1 MKFQSNPIIG
11 RFLIIIFL
19 IAGRIQ
25 PSFAQEIS
33 NIHVGYVGE
42 LNRLEVYFDLDAPD
56 NQPYNLNVF
65 LNAFPRG
72 LRKQIPQASI
82 YGLNLTGVKPGFGQY
97 FQIDLKSLKLPAHEY
112 EMEISFQG
120 LKNPKPIRKV
130 DTTSIAKNELA
141 KNNKENKLAM
151 IPKEF
156 SKIQFSLEDFE
167 TETKFIT
174 VGLNPIDIGG
184 QQSSKTFGIQA
195 GIIKHRIGYALNL
208 KYAISN
214 SPSTNLESNNI
225 EIINYP
231 LNAFYRYNSQ
241 IISSRMAIIPS
252 FLFGIKEFLYLR
264 AGIGYGTRNVFW
276 GIDQYDNKW
285 NKTGANWAK
294 NSILSQNGI
303 ELETGFNLLIRRFHV
318 AAGINY
324 LGFFK
329 AQDSKA
335 FADAWAGIGIN
346 F

>member
-1 MKFQSNPIIG
+1 MNFQSNPIIG
-11 RFLIIIFL
+11 RFLIFFFL
-19 IAGRIQ
+19 ITGGKQ
-25 PSFAQEIS
+25 YTFAQEIS
-33 NIHVGYVGE
+33 NIHVGYVEE

-56 NQPYNLNVF
+56 IQPYNLNVF

-72 LRKQIPQASI
+72 LRKQVPQASI
-82 YGLNLTGVKPGFGQY
+82 YGINLTGVKAGFSQY

-130 DTTSIAKNELA
+130 DTISIAKNELA

-214 SPSTNLESNNI
+214 SPSTNLESNNT
-225 EIINYP
+225 EISNYP
-231 LNAFYRYNSQ
+231 VNTFYRYNSQ
-241 IISSRMAIIPS
+241 ITSSRMAIIPS
-252 FLFGIKEFLYLR
+252 FLFGIKEYLYLR
-264 AGIGYGTRNVFW
+264 VGIGYGTRNVYW

-285 NKTGANWAK
+285 TKTGADWAK
-294 NSILSQNGI
+294 NTILSQSGI
-303 ELETGFNLLIRRFHV
+303 ELETGFNLVIRRFHIN
-318 AAGINY
+318 AGINY
-324 LGFFK
+324 LGVLK
-329 AQDSKA
+329 TQGSKA
-335 FADAWAGIGIN
+335 FTDAWVGIGIN

>member
-1 MKFQSNPIIG
+1 MKFQSNPLIG

-19 IAGRIQ
+19 AVGGIQ
-25 PSFAQEIS
+25 PTFAQEIS
-33 NIHVGYVGE
+33 NIQVGYVGE

-56 NQPYNLNVF
+56 NQSYILNVY
-65 LNAFPRG
+65 LNAFPMG
-72 LRKQIPQASI
+72 PRKQVLQANI
-82 YGLNLTGVKPGFGQY
+82 YGIKITEVKAGFSQY
-97 FQIDLKSLKLPAHEY
+97 FQIDLKSLKLPPHEY

-141 KNNKENKLAM
+141 KNNKENNLAM

-195 GIIKHRIGYALNL
+195 GVIKHRIGYALNL

-214 SPSTNLESNNI
+214 SPSTNLESTNTDI
-225 EIINYP
+225 SNYP
-231 LNAFYRYNSQ
+231 VNSFYRYNSQ
-241 IISSRMAIIPS
+241 ITSSRMAIIPS
-252 FLFGIKEFLYLR
+252 LLFGIKEYLYLR
-264 AGIGYGTRNVFW
+264 AGIGYGTRNVYW

-303 ELETGFNLLIRRFHV
+303 ELETGFNLLIRRFHLAV
-318 AAGINY
+318 GINY
-324 LGFFK
+324 LGVFK
-329 AQDSKA
+329 AQGSKA
-335 FADAWAGIGIN
+335 FTDAWAGIGIN